1 MKPGSHA
8 SGRDFEGV
16 GKSMETRLFNS
27 LRGAFSLLLFS
38 LNTIFW
44 AFPIVFVQFV
54 KLLIPMGGWR
64 RFWGGFQNG
73 MGILWISFNNL
84 NLRLLNPARW
94 NVELPSDLSDDD
106 WYVVVAN
113 HQSWVDIL
121 VLQKIFNGRIPFLK
135 FFLKKEL
142 FWVPFLGL
150 AWWSLD
156 YPFLERSRSASKDLE
171 TIRRAA
177 EKFKVAPVSVMNF
190 VEGTRFQPEKHQK
203 QRSPYA
209 HLLKPKAGGLTSIL
223 NFMGDRVP
231 WILDVTI
238 AYPGGA
244 PSLWQFLC
252 GDVEEV
258 RVRVQKIPV
267 TRDLRGDLAQD
278 KAFRRSFLIWL
289 KERWNEKDQVME
301 ELLTS
306 WKPSGR
312 SS

>member
-1 MKPGSHA
+1 MKYGPA
-8 SGRDFEGV
+8 APEGRLKGT
-16 GKSMETRLFNS
+16 GQSTGIPLLHL
-27 LRGAFSLLLFS
+27 LRGAVSLLLFS
-38 LNTIFW
+38 LNTVFW
-44 AFPIVFVQFV
+44 AVPIVLIQFV
-54 KLLIPMGGWR
+54 KLLVPIAGWR
-64 RFWGGFQNG
+64 RFWGGLQNS

-84 NLRLLNPARW
+84 NLEILNPTRW
-94 NVELPSDLSDDD
+94 NVDIPPDLSDDC

-156 YPFLERSRSASKDLE
+156 YPFLKRSRSASKDLE
-171 TIRRAA
+171 TIRKAA
-177 EKFKVAPVSVMNF
+177 ERFKVAPVSIMNF
-190 VEGTRFQPEKHQK
+190 VEGTRFRSEKHEK
-203 QRSPYA
+203 QRSPYT

-223 NFMGDRVP
+223 GFMGDRVS

-238 AYPGGA
+238 AYPGGI
-244 PSLWQFLC
+244 PSFWRFLC
-252 GDVEEV
+252 GESKEI
-258 RVRVQKIPV
+258 RVRVEKIPV
-267 TRDLRGDLAQD
+267 APELRGDFARD

-306 WKPSGR
+306 PTPSR
-312 SS
+312 RL